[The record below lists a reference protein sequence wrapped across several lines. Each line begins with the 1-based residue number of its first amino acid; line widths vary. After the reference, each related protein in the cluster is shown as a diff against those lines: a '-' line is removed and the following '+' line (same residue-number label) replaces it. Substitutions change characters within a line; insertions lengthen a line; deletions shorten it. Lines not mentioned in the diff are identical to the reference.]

1 MKRNKKHSHSL
12 LIKKII
18 SSCLFII
25 ATAYC
30 YGQSSPLKGYV
41 NNEKGEAIPN
51 VIVFAKQGAIIKAY
65 STTNASGLFILNL
78 ETKQNY
84 TLELSCIGYDKL
96 LLNFTSGLEA
106 VQKKIILKQKFTAE
120 DTVRVIAKRGVYERG
135 DTIFYNT
142 DVYKKNNENNLKDL
156 LKNMPGIMVTPSGKI
171 IADGE
176 MVSKLLI
183 DGKDLTGEN
192 YEKIVNNL
200 SPHNIDQLQVLKK
213 YKDPYELS
221 NSATGNTEVA
231 LNITF
236 KNKRIIP
243 SAKISASLGLPVKYY
258 EHKADFLVLTTPI
271 TSINFINLNSVGNT
285 AQLINSPNSL
295 FGNVNTDLFKK
306 LGKGV
311 PYQNTINE
319 LFLKITKNNYSFNNT
334 QFFDNSSQF
343 NIGKKVTD
351 KFTFNYTPEKIEQT
365 ESGFSQTFIG
375 NQVFA
380 ETNSLNNP
388 IINKKAFSVKNE
400 LIYML
405 KKNEQIKWNASY
417 LIEKEN
423 SINNSLLNS
432 TEVLFDNKNKK
443 VFANSL
449 VNYTKFLKNATVI
462 NIAGFYDTQNN
473 NELLMNS
480 GVVYNNAIF
489 SNALG
494 LTKSLEQHI
503 KTKENNIGA
512 YLKLIKRKND
522 YSFTFQPTIKKIFGS
537 LQSSLSALATTNLFY
552 KNIDSFKNDYN
563 YKQTSLSMPILYSL
577 RKDSFGIN
585 LSLEPILVNSQIHS
599 ITNRIINYKAAIN
612 ANYLLRNNRRVYF
625 SIIRNYDFTFT
636 TKLFAANVIVNNKN
650 KITNTNFLLK
660 DKSYN
665 ISISSNKF
673 GSYTNKPNISYRIS
687 ANINTP
693 NYLLNSTNNNF
704 YAIQNYLN
712 FFATNKGITGGIGN
726 NFTPEKLKVRF
737 ENDIS
742 FSTRKSVSS
751 QNNIIVSSISNNYN
765 LENRMISRF
774 KGMFNFQLNNS
785 LSYNTNKREGT
796 NNINKSLT
804 DVVALDIN
812 LNYMKK
818 SHIDIEARNYYF
830 NTFNGNVQNIFLAN
844 VSYKQLFK
852 NNKIRLNLELRNVT
866 NKKAFV
872 SQNISITQFY
882 ENRVALL
889 PFFALAK
896 LEFLL

>member
-1 MKRNKKHSHSL
+1 MERNKKHSL

-18 SSCLFII
+18 SSCLFLI
-25 ATAYC
+25 ATACC
-30 YGQSSPLKGYV
+30 YAQLVPIKGYLH
-41 NNEKGEAIPN
+41 NEKGQALAN
-51 VIVFAKQGAIIKAY
+51 VSVVAKQGAIIRVYDISKNDGVFQLSLLA
-65 STTNASGLFILNL
+65 
-78 ETKQNY
+78 KQDY
-84 TLELSCIGYDKL
+84 TIEFTSIGYDKL
-96 LLNFTSGLEA
+96 IISLNTGA
-106 VQKKIILKQKFTAE
+106 DIVQKYFILKQKFTAE

-142 DVYKKNNENNLKDL
+142 DVFKKNNENNLKDL
-156 LKNMPGIMVTPSGKI
+156 LNNMPGIRVTPSGKI
-171 IADGE
+171 IADGK

-183 DGKDLTGEN
+183 DGKDLTGDN

-231 LNITF
+231 INLTF

-243 SAKISASLGLPVKYY
+243 SAKISASLGLPIKYY
-258 EHKADFLVLTTPI
+258 EHKTDFLVLTKPI
-271 TSINFINLNSVGNT
+271 TSINFININSIGNT

-295 FGNVNTDLFKK
+295 FGNIETELFKK
-306 LGKGV
+306 LGKGL
-311 PYQNTINE
+311 PYQNTVNE
-319 LFLKITKNNYSFNNT
+319 LSLKITKDYYSFNNT
-334 QFFDNSSQF
+334 QYFDNSSQF

-365 ESGFSQTFIG
+365 ETDFSQTFIG
-375 NQVFA
+375 NQIFA
-380 ETNSLNNP
+380 ETNALSNP
-388 IINKKAFSVKNE
+388 IINKKTFSIKNE

-417 LIEKEN
+417 LIEKETSANN
-423 SINNSLLNS
+423 SIVNS
-432 TEVLFDNKNKK
+432 TNVSFNNNNKK

-449 VNYTKFLKNATVI
+449 VNYTKFLKNATII
-462 NIAGFYDTQNN
+462 NIAGFWDIQNN
-473 NELLMNS
+473 NERLTNS

-489 SNALG
+489 SNILG

-503 KTKENNIGA
+503 ETKENNIGA

-522 YSFTFQPTIKKIFGS
+522 YSVTFQPTVKKMFGT
-537 LQSSLSALATTNLFY
+537 LQSSLSAWATTNLFY
-552 KNIDSFKNDYN
+552 KNIDSFKNDYS
-563 YKQTSLSMPILYSL
+563 YQQTSVSMPIVYGL

-585 LSLEPILVNSQIHS
+585 VSFEPIFVTSQIHS
-599 ITNRIINYKAAIN
+599 IINNIINYKAALN
-612 ANYLLRNNRRVYF
+612 TNYILRNNRRLYF
-625 SIIRNYDFTFT
+625 SISRNYDFTFT

-660 DKSYN
+660 DQSYN
-665 ISISSNKF
+665 MSMSSNKF
-673 GSYTNKPNISYRIS
+673 GSYTNKPNFSYRING
-687 ANINTP
+687 NINTP

-712 FFATNKGITGGIGN
+712 YLATNKGINAGIGN
-726 NFTPEKLKVRF
+726 NFTSEKLKIRF
-737 ENDIS
+737 ENDAS
-742 FSTRKSVSS
+742 FSSRKSVSS
-751 QNNIIVSSISNNYN
+751 QNNIIVSSVSNNYN
-765 LENRMISRF
+765 IENRMISRF
-774 KGMFNFQLNNS
+774 KGMFNFQLNNA

-796 NNINKSLT
+796 DNLNKSIT
-804 DVVALDIN
+804 DVISLDIN

-844 VSYKQLFK
+844 VSYKQLLN

-866 NKKAFV
+866 DKKAFV

-889 PFFALAK
+889 PFFALLK